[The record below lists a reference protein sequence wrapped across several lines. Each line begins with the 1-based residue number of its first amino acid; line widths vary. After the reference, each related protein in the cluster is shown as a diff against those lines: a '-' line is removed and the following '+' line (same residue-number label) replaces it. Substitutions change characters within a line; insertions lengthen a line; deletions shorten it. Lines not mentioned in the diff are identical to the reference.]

1 MNDAFREVK
10 GRLRKLDAALERGGV
25 SNPAFAQAVSA
36 ARRLMKKGDRSR
48 EPSPEIQALLEKAE
62 ALGRDLAA
70 G

>member
-10 GRLRKLDAALERGGV
+10 GRMKKLDVALEKGGV

-36 ARRLMKKGDRSR
+36 AKRLMKKGDRSR
-48 EPSPEIQALLEKAE
+48 EPSHEMQALIEKAE
-62 ALGRDLAA
+62 ALGRDLIA